1 MINQWEILRKKSTSR
16 QVQQSGERSSGF
28 GAMWCPIFRE
38 THIWQSLLGLRPWG
52 SLRLE
57 LDESWCKDHPKSWR
71 LIRRMH
77 AHALHRSHR
86 PVASLFSVHASWLP
100 FHHLFLRGH
109 HAQLEQT
116 HNGLAMQLQ
125 WILNLGL
132 KNLNVQ
138 GDSYV
143 LWSGFLSWSQG
154 SHHNQWN
161 RWPINT
167 IGLLQTWKVDQLA
180 LSDFLPSTSCLHTL
194 TARCVAAVQEIVGDG
209 CCSQSSM
216 KQMPATCVRS
226 ECI

>member
-1 MINQWEILRKKSTSR
+1 MGNSPKKSTSR

-38 THIWQSLLGLRPWG
+38 THIWQSLLGLPPWR
-52 SLRLE
+52 SLRLA

-77 AHALHRSHR
+77 VHALHRSHR

-143 LWSGFLSWSQG
+143 LWSGFFCRGHKDHTTINEIDGL
-154 SHHNQWN
+154 
-161 RWPINT
+161 NT
-167 IGLLQTWKVDQLA
+167 IGLLQTGKVDQLA

-194 TARCVAAVQEIVGDG
+194 TARYA
-209 CCSQSSM
+209 
-216 KQMPATCVRS
+216 
-226 ECI
+226 

>member
-1 MINQWEILRKKSTSR
+1 MPYFQRNPHLAIPFRPSALGEFETGIGWVLMQRSPEILEVDT
-16 QVQQSGERSSGF
+16 
-28 GAMWCPIFRE
+28 
-38 THIWQSLLGLRPWG
+38 
-52 SLRLE
+52 
-57 LDESWCKDHPKSWR
+57 
-71 LIRRMH
+71 

-161 RWPINT
+161 RWPKNT

-194 TARCVAAVQEIVGDG
+194 TARCVAAVQAIVGDG